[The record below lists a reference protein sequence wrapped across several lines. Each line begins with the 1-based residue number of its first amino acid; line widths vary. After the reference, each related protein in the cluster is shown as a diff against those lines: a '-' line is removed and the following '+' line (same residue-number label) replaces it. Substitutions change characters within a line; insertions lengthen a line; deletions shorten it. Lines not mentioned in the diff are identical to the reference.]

1 MDLLVWILNKE
12 LRLFHDLW
20 KEWIFKQGMPIKTMI
35 IESPEISLNDF
46 TTPQELQKIKVLVH
60 LSCLEKLPCCFIAV
74 LFCTI

>member
-20 KEWIFKQGMPIKTMI
+20 KEWIFKQGMPKKTMI
-35 IESPEISLNDF
+35 IESPGISLNDF

-60 LSCLEKLPCCFIAV
+60 LSRLEKLPCCFIAV